1 MSRARPF
8 APLTPLFRPRYRK
21 EMLMSEAIYLQN
33 LEWQALLVLYRH
45 RERASSPLRF
55 VGFKTTVSS
64 LVRHQ
69 PPLAEWVGKP
79 TDNQVHITD
88 AGLALYLSS
97 DYAK

>member
-1 MSRARPF
+1 
-8 APLTPLFRPRYRK
+8 
-21 EMLMSEAIYLQN
+21 MSETVYLQY

-45 RERASSPLRF
+45 RERVSSPLRF
-55 VGFKTTVSS
+55 VGFKTTVAS

-79 TDNQVHITD
+79 TDNQVHITE
-88 AGLALYLSS
+88 AGMALYKLS